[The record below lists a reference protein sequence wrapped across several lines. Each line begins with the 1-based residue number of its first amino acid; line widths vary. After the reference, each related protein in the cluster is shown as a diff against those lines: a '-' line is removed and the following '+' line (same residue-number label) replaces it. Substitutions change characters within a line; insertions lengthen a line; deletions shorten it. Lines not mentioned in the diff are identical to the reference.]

1 MILTISPREAA
12 AAAKKILGFYPE
24 IPASDPKGFAAGLVA
39 TLAIFPLAVID
50 QAVDPVSGIPA
61 KIKFLN
67 LAAMRE
73 LLDEWDDEY
82 RRAMKRREPKPKA
95 LPEPPRDPVE
105 DERIVKGLREL
116 SAHLTRG
123 FGPGT
128 SS

>member
-1 MILTISPREAA
+1 MQ
-12 AAAKKILGFYPE
+12 
-24 IPASDPKGFAAGLVA
+24 
-39 TLAIFPLAVID
+39 TLSIFPQAVID

-82 RRAMKRREPKPKA
+82 RLALKRREPKPLA
-95 LPEPPRDPVE
+95 LPEPPRDPEE
-105 DERIVKGLREL
+105 DARIVKGLREL

-123 FGPGT
+123 MEPST
-128 SS
+128 TT

>member
-1 MILTISPREAA
+1 M
-12 AAAKKILGFYPE
+12 K
-24 IPASDPKGFAAGLVA
+24 
-39 TLAIFPLAVID
+39 TLSIFPQAVID

-82 RRAMKRREPKPKA
+82 RRHLKRHEPKPLA
-95 LPEPPRDPVE
+95 LPEPPRDPEE
-105 DERIVKGLREL
+105 DARIVKGLREL

-123 FGPGT
+123 MGP
-128 SS
+128 SSI